1 LQQLGQPVEPILRR
15 ALLSE
20 ADLERTDAHIPAT
33 QLWSFARIAALRSGR
48 LDLGAIAGGIMP
60 TADYGSFGASV
71 TRQPTLLEAVQAFC
85 AGASAEYSKA
95 DFYLERHPGGLL
107 FCRGPIEGDEVEMRQ
122 VELYVVAMML
132 RLIRDVVGRE
142 WWPRRIDLQTFDAG
156 DLERHFDWPATRL
169 RTDARRTAIAL
180 DDLAL
185 SRSATTA
192 TATSTQGIGVDRA
205 VPELTE
211 VILDLI
217 DRDGGANV
225 SLSSIARKIGISAR
239 SLQSLLRQHGTSYSS
254 MIENSRLKV
263 ATRRL
268 ADPAV
273 PLAEIALDTG
283 YASQT
288 QFTRAFKRWTG
299 LTPGAYRR
307 QLGQGGC
314 GRGEVASVGGED
326 ALAAALAVE
335 AHGGADDEDVVL
347 PTMRR
352 SRLPDVD

>member
-1 LQQLGQPVEPILRR
+1 MEASVEETTVSGPAFVRVRYAHNFAAALQRLGQPVEPILQR

-20 ADLERTDAHIPAT
+20 ADLERCDAHMPAR

-48 LDLGAIAGGIMP
+48 LDLGALAGGIMS
-60 TADYGSFGASV
+60 TAEYGSFGATV

-85 AGASAEYSKA
+85 AGARAEYSKA
-95 DFYLERHPGGLL
+95 DFYLEHHPGGLL
-107 FCRGPIEGDEVEMRQ
+107 FCRGPIEGDEVEIRQ

-132 RLIRDVVGRE
+132 RLIRDVLGRD
-142 WWPRRIDLQTFDAG
+142 WRPRRIDLQTFDAG
-156 DLERHFDWPATRL
+156 DLEQHFDWPETRL

-185 SRSATTA
+185 SRSAMTA
-192 TATSTQGIGVDRA
+192 TVMSTQGIGVDRA
-205 VPELTE
+205 VPEL
-211 VILDLI
+211 LDVVLELI
-217 DRDGGANV
+217 DRDDGDANE
-225 SLSSIARKIGISAR
+225 SLSSIAQKIGVSAR
-239 SLQSLLRQHGTSYSS
+239 SLQSLLRQHGTSYSN
-254 MIENSRLKV
+254 MIEECRLKA

-307 QLGQGGC
+307 QLGQG
-314 GRGEVASVGGED
+314 E
-326 ALAAALAVE
+326 
-335 AHGGADDEDVVL
+335 
-347 PTMRR
+347 
-352 SRLPDVD
+352 